1 MLMSLPNWDLRATS
15 NLRAG
20 SLIEYKRYTDSL
32 GVKEARAYAI
42 IIRMDWKPRHTR
54 SRCIVLTET
63 GAISSVDII
72 YVLRVITY

>member
-1 MLMSLPNWDLRATS
+1 MLMSLPDWDIRATS

-20 SLIEYKRYTDSL
+20 SLIEYTHYTDSL
-32 GVKEARAYAI
+32 GVKEARAYAL
-42 IIRMDWKPRHTR
+42 IIRMDWRPRHTR

-72 YVLRVITY
+72 YVCQVLEY

>member
-1 MLMSLPNWDLRATS
+1 MSLPDWDIRATS

-20 SLIEYKRYTDSL
+20 SLIEYTHYTDSL
-32 GVKEARAYAI
+32 GVKEARAYAL
-42 IIRMDWKPRHTR
+42 IIRMDWRPRHTR

-72 YVLRVITY
+72 YVCQVLEY